1 MSPDVEIYALVI
13 RRLAE
18 VDHGWGKPYEF
29 RAIYVL
35 DHAVP
40 AIEEDMHADIKGT
53 ERERRFDDVLTSALQ
68 ASLTDLPDLTFVQ
81 SFDEMYDDSRR
92 GPTQIRNGGVFIAL
106 GPVDGD
112 THTAAV
118 GAMFCGGHLWACW
131 IRYHLERIEVAWR
144 ISSSRVLAVS

>member
-1 MSPDVEIYALVI
+1 MDIEIYALVL

-35 DHAVP
+35 EHAVP
-40 AIEEDMHADIKGT
+40 AIEEDMNADIKGT
-53 ERERRFDDVLTSALQ
+53 ERERRFDDALKSALQ
-68 ASLTDLPDLTFVQ
+68 ASLADLPDLTFVQ
-81 SFDEMYDDSRR
+81 SFYEVYDGSRR
-92 GPTQIRNGGVFIAL
+92 GPTQVRNGGAFIAL

-112 THTAAV
+112 TRTAAV
-118 GAMFCGGHLWACW
+118 GAMFYGGHLWARW
-131 IRYHLERIEVAWR
+131 IRYHLERIEDASH